1 MASSAARV
9 FATHVVPDRCAPVTS
24 SGRRRSGVVACEG
37 RSVSAVTSPEIFRS
51 LSRLLD
57 MGTSLTPSPQLLHA
71 QRAVVWNI
79 AAGRRTA
86 DLEQM
91 GFATLWGVLYDPV
104 DFRR

>member
-1 MASSAARV
+1 
-9 FATHVVPDRCAPVTS
+9 
-24 SGRRRSGVVACEG
+24 
-37 RSVSAVTSPEIFRS
+37 
-51 LSRLLD
+51 
-57 MGTSLTPSPQLLHA
+57 MGTSLTPSPQFLHA